1 MPDRLGVNLL
11 TSCLVNRRSEKRKAW
26 TDEGMEAAMKA
37 VEEGE
42 LVNQAVWNYGIH
54 KTTLL
59 DHISGR
65 VIHGVKLG
73 PRPYLSPQL
82 STT

>member
-1 MPDRLGVNLL
+1 MPDRLGVILL

-42 LVNQAVWNYGIH
+42 LVNQAV
-54 KTTLL
+54 
-59 DHISGR
+59 
-65 VIHGVKLG
+65 
-73 PRPYLSPQL
+73 
-82 STT
+82 